1 MRNDNPS
8 EPRTAASEASDPRPV
23 CRLIGTDGNVFAIIG
38 KVRRTLREAGQ
49 PQRAIAF
56 SERAFQSRS
65 YDEVLQLCM
74 EYVEVQ

>member
-1 MRNDNPS
+1 MRNDNHT
-8 EPRTAASEASDPRPV
+8 EPRSAASEAPDPPPV
-23 CRLIGTDGNVFAIIG
+23 CRLIGTAGNVFAIIG
-38 KVRRTLREAGQ
+38 KVRRTLHEAGQ
-49 PQRAIAF
+49 PERANAF

>member
-1 MRNDNPS
+1 MRNDDPAQLQSSGSGPSNPL
-8 EPRTAASEASDPRPV
+8 PA

-49 PQRAIAF
+49 PDRASAF
-56 SERAFQSRS
+56 VEQAFQSQS
-65 YDEVLQLCM
+65 YDEVLQLCL

>member
-8 EPRTAASEASDPRPV
+8 EPRTPGSEASNPLLV

-49 PQRAIAF
+49 PERASAF
-56 SERAFQSRS
+56 VERAFQPRS
-65 YDEVLQLCM
+65 YDEVLQLCLD
-74 EYVEVQ
+74 YVEVQ

>member
-1 MRNDNPS
+1 MRNDNPL
-8 EPRTAASEASDPRPV
+8 EPRSPASEASDPLPV

-49 PQRAIAF
+49 PERANAF

-74 EYVEVQ
+74 EFVEVQ